1 MSSQIKHNGAQYKM
15 TARFTIFAGL
25 LSFMVDK
32 VNVFHQGGAM
42 VRSDAYKKQMALKS
56 LRHCSDDEQFG
67 ELFPELKQEIDG
79 KLAENPEKYAAA
91 DNKLVAA
98 ENVKYFMF
106 YTALVFFVSS
116 YLLLNSK
123 LRLLYRTSCLCTTSS
138 TLCCFCLQR
147 LVQLAL

>member
-79 KLAENPEKYAAA
+79 KLAANPSKYEAA
-91 DNKLVAA
+91 DDCLVAEDKKLWPYSSLA
-98 ENVKYFMF
+98 AGAV
-106 YTALVFFVSS
+106 LVVAVIIAAV
-116 YLLLNSK
+116 LITSK
-123 LRLLYRTSCLCTTSS
+123 
-138 TLCCFCLQR
+138 
-147 LVQLAL
+147 